1 MREGEATDPDIDT
14 HPATTDR
21 EMHMTRTLPLLVAIA
36 MLAALAPQA
45 SSSPT
50 TLLVAYKDTLLAKD
64 CDGFTALF
72 SSTGVFFG
80 PLGNAYAGHEAIDAF
95 CQQSTALGKVSVYS
109 YTDIVFNGD
118 NAGLAKYLVT
128 YAPAGTPMIATG
140 HNTYFFSANASAPHG
155 YLFDRVAGF
164 ADDVKFP

>member
-1 MREGEATDPDIDT
+1 MGT
-14 HPATTDR
+14 HDSHR

-36 MLAALAPQA
+36 MLAALATQA

-118 NAGLAKYLVT
+118 NA
-128 YAPAGTPMIATG
+128 
-140 HNTYFFSANASAPHG
+140 YFFSANASAPHR